1 MAPARILVIEDNDTV
16 RKLVVGVLA
25 REAYDVAAACDAEA
39 GHAMLAEVLADVLP
53 DLVIMDRQL
62 PGMDGLTLTRIIKTD
77 PRTQRVP
84 VLVFSANDTRE
95 DDAEAVAAG
104 CDGFLAKPLDI
115 AAFLRTV
122 AWYVAVRR
130 IRLDART
137 TLQPT
142 KFVAA
147 SFRRPLGAAQCRAA
161 HVPPALS
168 LAGCLINPVS
178 ETL

>member
-1 MAPARILVIEDNDTV
+1 MAPARILIIEDNDAV

-25 REAYDVAAACDAEA
+25 REAYDVAAARDAEA
-39 GHAMLAEVLADVLP
+39 GHAMLAEVLP

-77 PRTQRVP
+77 PRTQQVP
-84 VLVFSANDTRE
+84 VLVFSGNDTRA

-115 AAFLRTV
+115 AAFLRSV

-130 IRLDART
+130 NRLGSRT

-142 KFVAA
+142 KFDAA
-147 SFRRPLGAAQCRAA
+147 PFRRPLGAAQSRAA

-168 LAGCLINPVS
+168 LVGCLIHPVS